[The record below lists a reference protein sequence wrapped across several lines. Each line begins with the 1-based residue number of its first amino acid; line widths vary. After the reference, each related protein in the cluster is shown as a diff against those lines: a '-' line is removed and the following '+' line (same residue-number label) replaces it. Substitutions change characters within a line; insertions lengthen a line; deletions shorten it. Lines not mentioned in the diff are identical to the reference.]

1 VPHLESCEPY
11 QKLLEQAGG
20 EPMDSQKAW
29 QAKQAGNTY
38 LLYSRSSIKTY
49 LKTTAKHQLVDLF
62 AKAVYTSTANFSSF
76 ETPEWATFFKALNYK
91 PPDRKLLST
100 TLLDAC
106 YKWIKTR
113 VQDVI
118 KGCQYIGLIADGSTN
133 ITKERVENMSVMCNG
148 TSYY

>member
-1 VPHLESCEPY
+1 LILSSNGIQQLADIKYKQGSQSSLSPGLEERLQRRPSRRAVCKACGWERSWNTTQDCVPHLESCEPY

-76 ETPEWATFFKALNYK
+76 ETPE
-91 PPDRKLLST
+91 
-100 TLLDAC
+100 
-106 YKWIKTR
+106 
-113 VQDVI
+113 
-118 KGCQYIGLIADGSTN
+118 
-133 ITKERVENMSVMCNG
+133 
-148 TSYY
+148 